1 MTGSRRLAV
10 LVSGRGSNL
19 TAIADACAD
28 GRIPARIA
36 LVLCNVAGAPALT
49 LARERGLRAL
59 CIPHQDYPDREAF
72 EDALQRELLQA
83 GADFIALAGFMRVL
97 TQGFVRQYCGSLL
110 NIHPSLLPK
119 YPGLHTHRRALEA
132 GDRESGATVHY
143 VIPALD
149 AGPAVAQGRVPIV
162 AGDTP
167 ETLAERVQRL
177 EHRLYPLVLAW
188 CLSGRAELRDGVV
201 LMDGEKLTD
210 GGIALDKLEY
220 AQGA

>member
-1 MTGSRRLAV
+1 MTAPRRLAV

-28 GRIPARIA
+28 GRIPATIA
-36 LVLCNVAGAPALT
+36 LVLCNVAGAPALA
-49 LARERGLRAL
+49 LARERGLRTR
-59 CIPHQDYPDREAF
+59 CIPHQDYADREAF
-72 EDALQRELLQA
+72 EDALQQA
-83 GADFIALAGFMRVL
+83 LRAAGVDFIALAGFMRVL
-97 TQGFVRQYCGSLL
+97 TEGFVREYCGSLL

-132 GDRESGATVHY
+132 GDAESGATVHY

-188 CLSGRAELRDGVV
+188 CLSGRVELRDGVV

-210 GGIALDKLEY
+210 GGIALDKLE
-220 AQGA
+220 